1 MRVSTIRRLGRVLY
15 LAWRNVRRSRA
26 RLFLLTLLTTVGLL
40 IFLFMYGLSDASGRQ
55 LETAIDENLGV
66 EGSYRI
72 SIQNELLTTSDHVV
86 DTVVAALDPD
96 AQRALLAYGRA
107 TVEPT
112 GCSGTSADGLIIAYE
127 VRSPERLISQA
138 SAPRLDAVAAD
149 PACIAGIV
157 YEPAALSPLAPLMQR
172 VLELDEQPLV
182 VDAAVVPSIELS
194 VGEPDVLDVIVNY
207 QGSDDRVDALRTGIS
222 DALAP
227 MAARSGLT
235 EDWLDEISIQR
246 VDEGESVPRRRAR
259 GEARL
264 PGHRMGRARPRGA
277 RHPRRSAHDNPEPHL
292 VFRPGAGVGR
302 TTIRP
307 RPAGDR
313 RGRVA
318 GRALAVPHPDPVAA
332 ARSVTLVMVTCEL
345 RRGDLPGRRTR
356 ATDAP
361 RGSATTRRRGS
372 RLPGVPSISG
382 RSAGS
387 PGELDLEIR
396 ACAHVMWY
404 ATMTGM

>member
-1 MRVSTIRRLGRVLY
+1 MRVSTLRRLGRVLY

-26 RLFLLTLLTTVGLL
+26 RLFLLTLLTTAGLL

-72 SIQNELLTTSDHVV
+72 SIQNELLTTSDDVV

-96 AQRALLAYGRA
+96 DQRALLAYGRA

-138 SAPRLDAVAAD
+138 SAPRLDAVAAG

-157 YEPAALSPLAPLMQR
+157 YEPPALSPLAPLMQR

-246 VDEGESVPRRRAR
+246 VDEGESVRAAEQGVKLVYQVIGWGVLGLGALAILVAQLMTTQNR
-259 GEARL
+259 TWFFGLARVW
-264 PGHRMGRARPRGA
+264 GA
-277 RHPRRSAHDNPEPHL
+277 RRSDLALLAIAEVGLL
-292 VFRPGAGVGR
+292 VV
-302 TTIRP
+302 
-307 RPAGDR
+307 
-313 RGRVA
+313 
-318 GRALAVPHPDPVAA
+318 L
-332 ARSVTLVMVTCEL
+332 SLCLTLIL
-345 RRGDLPGRRTR
+345 SLLLD
-356 ATDAP
+356 
-361 RGSATTRRRGS
+361 
-372 RLPGVPSISG
+372 PSISSWSRANFDVEISLADARVLPMLLG
-382 RSAGS
+382 GALLLAAVGAGYPAYRAS
-387 PGELDLEIR
+387 RVDPLE
-396 ACAHVMWY
+396 ALES
-404 ATMTGM
+404 